1 MQKKEENYYLS
12 IKNLLDVFDTFPI
25 TKSEEE
31 RATLIANVI
40 LDSYDKRSLKQVKVI
55 SINELFSKALIDFNE
70 LGFTDVTHRAVSIL
84 SSIKYKYNEKASD
97 YEFTILQDIKEDKN
111 SWIRETKGIIVPNTI
126 TVSSIPFLMHEVTHM
141 LKDVNP
147 LECRGYF
154 TDNEVI
160 PMFMELIDGLYNQ
173 NNDVFKKR
181 EFMLLNAS
189 TIFKRINNWGT
200 KENDDV
206 ILTQYNLAVSYLNSF
221 YYTLKLLAMY
231 RCNERGTVTLV
242 NEVLSG
248 YISTRELDSLLDSIN
263 IPYES
268 GLDIFQRGLI

>member
-70 LGFTDVTHRAVSIL
+70 LGFTDVAHRAVSIL